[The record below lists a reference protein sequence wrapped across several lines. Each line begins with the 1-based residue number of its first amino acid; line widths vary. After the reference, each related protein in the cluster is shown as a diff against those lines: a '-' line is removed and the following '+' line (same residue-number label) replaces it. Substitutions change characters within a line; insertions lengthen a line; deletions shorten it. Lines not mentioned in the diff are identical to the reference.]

1 MDDLFEFIVQYLFL
15 GTSKNKWK
23 LVSQNYGRLD
33 AYFSSHVMQSQEH
46 YYLTP
51 LKLFAQIGGYIGLFR
66 LSLFLLDLFQCSK
79 FRQDEKLV
87 PKIEKRFPGKKKNP
101 HEVMADEQL
110 IHLSSFALDT
120 L

>member
-1 MDDLFEFIVQYLFL
+1 MGNTSFWISWNRITNQQKDCLSPCHATIVNV

-23 LVSQNYGRLD
+23 SVAQNYGRLD

-87 PKIEKRFPGKKKNP
+87 PKIG
-101 HEVMADEQL
+101 
-110 IHLSSFALDT
+110 
-120 L
+120 

>member
-1 MDDLFEFIVQYLFL
+1 
-15 GTSKNKWK
+15 
-23 LVSQNYGRLD
+23 
-33 AYFSSHVMQSQEH
+33 MQSQEH

-66 LSLFLLDLFQCSK
+66 LTLFLLDLCQCSK
-79 FRQDEKLV
+79 FRQDEKMV
-87 PKIEKRFPGKKKNP
+87 PKIQKRFPGKKKNP

-110 IHLSSFALDT
+110 INLSSFALDT